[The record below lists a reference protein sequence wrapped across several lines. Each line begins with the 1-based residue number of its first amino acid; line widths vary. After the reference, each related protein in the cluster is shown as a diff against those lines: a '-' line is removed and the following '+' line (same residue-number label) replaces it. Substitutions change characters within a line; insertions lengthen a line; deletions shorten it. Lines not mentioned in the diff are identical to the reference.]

1 MQNLS
6 KKDKISLV
14 NLSHHIRHLE
24 YFWIDLAN
32 KMPQLIVVD
41 VLAMKNKKGK
51 NFVLEKE

>member
-24 YFWIDLAN
+24 YFWIDLTN

-41 VLAMKNKKGK
+41 VLAMKNRKGK